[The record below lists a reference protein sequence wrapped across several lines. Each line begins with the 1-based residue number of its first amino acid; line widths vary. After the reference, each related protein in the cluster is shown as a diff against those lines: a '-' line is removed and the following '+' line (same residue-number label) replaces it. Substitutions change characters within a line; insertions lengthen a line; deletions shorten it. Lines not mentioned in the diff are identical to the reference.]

1 MSGSTCARLASSGKS
16 RLMKSTALKSGEEK
30 ASRGGG
36 VDADPVRAYAW
47 WTLAVEKGESQAE
60 TNLAKLSA
68 TLTPDQTIEGN
79 ALAEEI
85 KVKLERQ
92 RLGLPTEDKPDTHFM
107 PPMDKNSVSHSF
119 TIRVKD
125 CVRSYQVLQERGADF
140 ITPPLARGS
149 ETRCFFRDPDGHL
162 FEISEYR
169 EP

>member
-1 MSGSTCARLASSGKS
+1 MGHHFFGETLHRFEHLFLLCAEVDVHDEAVYPGL
-16 RLMKSTALKSGEEK
+16 
-30 ASRGGG
+30 G

-92 RLGLPTEDKPDTHFM
+92 RLGLPTEDKPDPAM
-107 PPMDKNSVSHSF
+107 
-119 TIRVKD
+119 
-125 CVRSYQVLQERGADF
+125 E
-140 ITPPLARGS
+140 
-149 ETRCFFRDPDGHL
+149 EDPQAFDAQ
-162 FEISEYR
+162 
-169 EP
+169 